1 MQKLKSLAIGVG
13 LLLVPTFAMADTLAA
28 NFSGHADNG
37 SGTGG
42 NYIAGTS
49 YAAYLVL
56 NETQDAPWYPFDGS
70 KEYTAVLETTIS
82 SFSVLGSNQT
92 INFAVATVNVYEDD
106 VTAADYGSLGTFT
119 DGTNILSGEA
129 QNMIGS
135 RLDIFGLPFDVT
147 GVIVFDSGPGLGD
160 VACTTGLLMND
171 FINFQFGTNPPGF
184 EEAYDAEWKCEGI
197 ISIEEGTW
205 GSEQSA
211 GAR

>member
-28 NFSGHADNG
+28 NWSGHADNG

-49 YAAYLVL
+49 YVAYLVL

-70 KEYTAVLETTIS
+70 MEYTAVLSTTIS
-82 SFSVLGSNQT
+82 SFSILGNLET
-92 INFAVATVNVYEDD
+92 INFAVGDVNVYEDD
-106 VTAADYGSLGTFT
+106 TTPADYGSLGTFT
-119 DGTNILSGEA
+119 DGANILSGEA

-135 RLDIFGLPFDVT
+135 RVSIYGLPFDVT
-147 GVIVFDSGPGLGD
+147 GVIVFDSGSGLGD

-171 FINFQFGTNPPGF
+171 FIDFTFATNPAGF
-184 EEAYDAEWKCEGI
+184 EEAYDAEWKCEGL
-197 ISIEEGTW
+197 ISVEADTW
-205 GSEQSA
+205 GSVKSLY
-211 GAR
+211 R